1 MFSAQGH
8 PSGLNAALAR
18 MLYFPPA
25 LPPADP
31 IFQLTVERVVQRD
44 IATPEELYLFFGFY
58 LMPSWVVRGLVEVGG
73 EFYVEKLFIT

>member
-8 PSGLNAALAR
+8 PAGLNAALAR

-31 IFQLTVERVVQRD
+31 IFQLTVERVIQRD
-44 IATPEELYLFFGFY
+44 IATPEELYLFLDFI
-58 LMPSWVVRGLVEVGG
+58 WCRVELWGV
-73 EFYVEKLFIT
+73 

>member
-1 MFSAQGH
+1 MFPPDGKGETSTNPGPPIWMFSAQGH
-8 PSGLNAALAR
+8 PAGLNAALAR

-44 IATPEELYLFFGFY
+44 IATPEELYLFLGLY
-58 LMPSWVVRGLVEVGG
+58 LMPS
-73 EFYVEKLFIT
+73 